1 MVLLL
6 QTIPFFNETVLYLLF
21 SGIIL
26 VSLTIDFLWMQS
38 KNPHMTLRSALVQA
52 AIWISLAIAF
62 GILIWMD
69 YGRDLAL
76 QYFSGYLM
84 EYSLSVD
91 NIFVFVLILTFF
103 AISEKYYRK
112 VLFYGI
118 TLAIFFRIIFITI
131 GIALVQQFHWILYIF
146 GAILIYTGI
155 QILFQDEEKEF
166 KPEKNLMYRIMNRYL
181 KIVTD
186 EGDGNL
192 QITRDGK
199 KFFTRLFLVVGIIGF
214 TDLIFAIDS
223 IPAVFAISQDQM
235 VVLTSNIFAVLGLR
249 SMFFIL
255 MSAVNRFIYL
265 QEGISIV
272 LIFIG
277 LKMLVE
283 IFSIHISTE
292 ISLLVIVAVLSV
304 AILFSLLKKKN
315 LPHSSSKD

>member
-1 MVLLL
+1 MILLL
-6 QTIPFFNETVLYLLF
+6 QAIPFFNETILYMLF

-38 KNPHMTLRSALVQA
+38 KNPRMTLRSALVQA

-62 GILIWMD
+62 GVLIWMD
-69 YGRDLAL
+69 YGQDLAF
-76 QYFSGYLM
+76 QYFSAYLM

-103 AISEKYYRK
+103 TIDEKYYHK

-118 TLAIFFRIIFITI
+118 ACAILFRILFITI
-131 GIALVQQFHWILYIF
+131 GIELVHQFHWILYIF
-146 GAILIYTGI
+146 GVILIYTGI
-155 QILFQDEEKEF
+155 QILRQDEEKEF
-166 KPEKNLMYRIMNRYL
+166 KPEKNLMYRFMNHYL
-181 KIVTD
+181 KFVPD
-186 EGDGNL
+186 EGDGDL
-192 QITRDGK
+192 RVTRGGK

-255 MSAVNRFIYL
+255 MRAVNRFVYL

-277 LKMLVE
+277 LKMLAE
-283 IFSIHISTE
+283 IFSVHISTE
-292 ISLLVIVAVLSV
+292 ISLVVIVVVLST
-304 AILFSLLKKKN
+304 AILISLLKKKN
-315 LPHSSSKD
+315 LPHSSSKG